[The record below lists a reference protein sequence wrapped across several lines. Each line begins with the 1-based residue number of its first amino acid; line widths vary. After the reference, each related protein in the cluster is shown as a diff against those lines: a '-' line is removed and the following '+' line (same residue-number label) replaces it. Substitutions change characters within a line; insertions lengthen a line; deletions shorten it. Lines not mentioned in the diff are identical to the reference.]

1 MNEAAHIP
9 FNWIL
14 LIPIL
19 GIVGATIC
27 GSLTL
32 LARYKQRMVI
42 LKTGIKPEEKSYKRE
57 RLLIAGTSIMAIGLG
72 FLAGVLTKNMGFAIA
87 FIFLFVGIG
96 LALGGRSF
104 VKKSTPAQQQTSQR
118 REIMRALLK
127 QLEAFKK
134 THDTVVITL
143 IINSDRTGD
152 IKQIMDDELVEFK
165 EKDQEEPT
173 YIPIDKIISVR
184 KIC

>member
-9 FNWIL
+9 FDWIL

-27 GSLTL
+27 GSLAL
-32 LARYKQRMVI
+32 HARHKQRMVI

-57 RLLIAGTSIMAIGLG
+57 RLLIDGTSMIAIGLG
-72 FLAGVLTKNMGFAIA
+72 LLVGVLTKNMGFAIA
-87 FIFLFVGIG
+87 SIFLLVGIAS
-96 LALGGRSF
+96 ALGARFF
-104 VKKSTPAQQQTSQR
+104 VKKSTPAQQQISQR

-127 QLEAFKK
+127 QLETFKK
-134 THDTVVITL
+134 APDTVVITL
-143 IINSDRTGD
+143 ITDSDHTGE
-152 IKQIMDDELVEFK
+152 IKQIIDDELVEFK
-165 EKDQEEPT
+165 EKVQGEST

-184 KIC
+184 KI